1 MYNTYKTPLYARC
14 KFHSRVSYTNFT
26 IPGSWRAGC
35 RWQLLPFLLYVSPPL
50 SLQRSLPR
58 IQAVLNREK
67 WIFWSERISTSN
79 PFLLRHCL
87 LSPWWFMGGR
97 VSSVL
102 REKQYLLDAWLAY
115 SRTSLR
121 IEIAGGSVTML
132 KTSLIPL
139 FPRRG
144 GEEIYWELFLGRR
157 VLDELF
163 EWKHCG
169 KEILC
174 NFDRFFDYIYIFLD
188 CRNRNRF
195 LREM

>member
-1 MYNTYKTPLYARC
+1 MHGASFIHA
-14 KFHSRVSYTNFT
+14 FHIRILRFQDRGGRVAV
-26 IPGSWRAGC
+26 GSC
-35 RWQLLPFLLYVSPPL
+35 CLFSSTFLPPL

-163 EWKHCG
+163 GMETLWKG
-169 KEILC
+169 
-174 NFDRFFDYIYIFLD
+174 NFV
-188 CRNRNRF
+188 
-195 LREM
+195 

>member
-1 MYNTYKTPLYARC
+1 MVENTFLKFYIYIHMYNTYKTPLYARC

-139 FPRRG
+139 VSTPWRG
-144 GEEIYWELFLGRR
+144 GNLLRIVFGTKSVGR
-157 VLDELF
+157 VIWMETL
-163 EWKHCG
+163 WKG
-169 KEILC
+169 
-174 NFDRFFDYIYIFLD
+174 NFV
-188 CRNRNRF
+188 
-195 LREM
+195 